1 MVRLMT
7 SLETCDESIAK
18 QLIKGKT
25 NQDSDPSVREAYA
38 IIEEIFQQFGLLNY
52 IEHKWR
58 NQKTN
63 KPTDGPADQNFGKEI
78 IRHYY
83 NTEIRFIVHGT
94 DSLKAG
100 NLVWIIGAS
109 LPNGE
114 KQSKGGKAT
123 SLCSNYLAILSQQN
137 QPLTVLK
144 RQLTINSTYELGYF
158 NTLSCLWKR
167 AYENRET
174 SAILMHQN
182 DSAAMALKN
191 MLNRH
196 HYIIILREL
205 LVQKG
210 IRIHLATREEWSN
223 IMSRLAPPPTMT
235 TTTTTHQDGL
245 DVQACNR
252 PDVQLRHSRN
262 QQLRIVEKFKAQRT
276 SGLVTKTMRDIC
288 PLAEKWTNIPLGQIS
303 NQIIIMMT
311 GLVSNGNRAL
321 VNGEVES
328 EAKGYPGC
336 SCNRDADRDT
346 TSSTIHR
353 LIRCTES
360 TSTTVL
366 PKRDQGL
373 EKARAVFMERDKS
386 ATKTEVLKALT
397 RLAMSPRDH

>member
-1 MVRLMT
+1 MPDNMVRLMT
-7 SLETCDESIAK
+7 SLETCDETIAK

-38 IIEEIFQQFGLLNY
+38 IIEEILQQGGLLNY

-63 KPTDGPADQNFGKEI
+63 KSTDGPADQNFGKET
-78 IRHYY
+78 IRHFY
-83 NTEIRFIVHGT
+83 NPEIRFIVHGA
-94 DSLKAG
+94 DSLKPG

-144 RQLTINSTYELGYF
+144 RQLTINSTYKLGYF
-158 NTLSCLWKR
+158 NILSCLWKR
-167 AYENRET
+167 AHENRET
-174 SAILMHQN
+174 SAILMHQD
-182 DSAAMALKN
+182 DSAAMAMTN
-191 MLNRH
+191 MLNKH

-210 IRIHLATREEWSN
+210 IRIHLATREEWIN
-223 IMSRLAPPPTMT
+223 IMTRLAPPPPPPTM

-245 DVQACNR
+245 DVQACNW

-276 SGLVTKTMRDIC
+276 SGLVTKTMRHIC
-288 PLAEKWTNIPLGQIS
+288 PLAEKWINIPLDQIS

-311 GLVSNGNRAL
+311 GLVSNGNGAL
-321 VNGEVES
+321 VNEEVEP
-328 EAKGYPGC
+328 EARGYPGC
-336 SCNRDADRDT
+336 SCNRDPDHDT

-366 PKRDQGL
+366 PKGDQGL
-373 EKARAVFMERDKS
+373 EKARAVFM
-386 ATKTEVLKALT
+386 
-397 RLAMSPRDH
+397 